1 MVAMAEKRLHFGR
14 LDGGSATNNDAAI
27 VFIHGFTGD
36 WRKTWGRIPEFLR
49 PSLANWDLYGFG
61 YESNRRF
68 DLLGFWSADASISII
83 ADMLYTK
90 SINELRGYKALAF
103 VAHSMGGLV
112 AQQALTTRDDLRQRL
127 SHVFLFGTPSA
138 GLAKA
143 DKLSFLKQQVENM
156 RDKSP
161 FITDLRKRWT
171 GLNLDTQ
178 AGFRFLATAGE
189 IDQFVPPESSIL
201 PFPEA
206 LRRVVPGNHVSM
218 LDVASGNDP
227 TVTVLREG
235 FTSGAAGR
243 DSARVAVES
252 GEFQKLVQQFWPAGK
267 AMPQGLDDSGSVQL
281 AIALDQVGRR
291 EDAIE
296 LLRSRQPRGTDALGV
311 LAGRLKRRWLVTRS
325 ENDYQAAR
333 DLYRQAYEQARA
345 ATPPDH
351 DQAYYH
357 GINLAFLVLAQEGN
371 FGAALEDAQQLA
383 RQILEHCRQAKDA
396 RYLHWRLA
404 TEGDAL
410 NILGEWEQGV
420 EKHRQAVAQ
429 KPPPREMV
437 SMEEQAVRIARL
449 AGHAKDNLLATIY
462 EGPDT

>member
-1 MVAMAEKRLHFGR
+1 MAEKRLQFGR
-14 LDGGSATNNDAAI
+14 VDGGSGTNNQAAI

-36 WRKTWGRIPEFLR
+36 WRKTWGKIPEFLQ
-49 PSLANWDLYGFG
+49 PSLKNWDLYGFG

-68 DLLGFWSADASISII
+68 DLLGLWSADASISII

-90 SINELRGYKALAF
+90 SINELKSYKALAF

-138 GLAKA
+138 GLRKA
-143 DKLSFLKQQVENM
+143 DKISFIKQQIDNM
-156 RDKSP
+156 RDNGP
-161 FITDLRKRWT
+161 FIGDLRKRWS

-178 AGFRFLATAGE
+178 ANFKFLATAGE

-206 LRRVVPGNHVSM
+206 VRRVVPGNHVSM
-218 LDVASGNDP
+218 LDVGSENDP
-227 TVTVLREG
+227 TVTILREG
-235 FTSGAAGR
+235 FTSGAPGQ
-243 DSARVAVES
+243 DSAKVAVES
-252 GEFQKLVQQFWPAGK
+252 GEFHKLIQQFWPAGK
-267 AMPQGLDDSGSVQL
+267 PMPQGLDDSGAVRL

-296 LLRSRQPRGTDALGV
+296 LLRSRKPRGTDALGV

-333 DLYRQAYEQARA
+333 ELYQQAYEQARA
-345 ATPPDH
+345 ATPADH

-357 GINLAFLVLAQEGN
+357 GINLAYLVLARESN
-371 FGAALEDAQQLA
+371 FTAALDRAQQLA
-383 RQILEHCRQAKDA
+383 RQILEHCRQARDPK
-396 RYLHWRLA
+396 YLHWRLA

-410 NILGEWEQGV
+410 NILGDWKQGL
-420 EKHRQAVAQ
+420 EKHGEATAQ
-429 KPPPREMV
+429 KPAPRELV

-449 AGHAKDNLLATIY
+449 AGHEKDSLLATIY
-462 EGPDT
+462 EGPDS